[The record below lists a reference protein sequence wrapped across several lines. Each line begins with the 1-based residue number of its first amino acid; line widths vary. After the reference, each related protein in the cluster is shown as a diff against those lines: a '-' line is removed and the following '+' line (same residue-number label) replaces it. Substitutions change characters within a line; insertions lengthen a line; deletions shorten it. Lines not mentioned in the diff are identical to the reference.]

1 MCDFD
6 EFVFTCGHSTFR
18 LKAYCHRARNDPYK
32 EYHYVKKLRDVWDQT
47 YPCSECVNRAQAA
60 AAAAQQGQQAG
71 QHQGDQQQVDQQQ
84 AHQHQAHQHQAHQQH
99 AHQQQA
105 DQQGNQQQGDQ
116 EMTE

>member
-32 EYHYVKKLRDVWDQT
+32 ECHYVKKLRDVWDQT

-60 AAAAQQGQQAG
+60 AAAQGMHMSPQDQGQKGQGHQQGYQEQYQQY
-71 QHQGDQQQVDQQQ
+71 
-84 AHQHQAHQHQAHQQH
+84 
-99 AHQQQA
+99 
-105 DQQGNQQQGDQ
+105 
-116 EMTE
+116 